1 MALRFIDG
9 FDHYTTVASYAY
21 KYASYSASV
30 APTVGRRSNSNAAR
44 LANYGNEYLQKTL
57 DDQTTWIVGF
67 AYKRDYASNDEK
79 PILQLRDNTGSVQ
92 VALCLHAVDGLLR
105 LWRGDQSTLL
115 ATSTSAIPL
124 NTWCYIE
131 LKTFINDTTG
141 TLELR
146 VNGTTVATYTGDTKQ
161 SSSIGTARSI
171 RLGGGVYT
179 SSYYG
184 WIDDLY
190 VCDGTGTTNNDFLGD
205 CRVDTL
211 YPNGAG
217 NSAQFTPTGSTNNWE
232 NVKDTTI
239 DEDTT
244 NNASATA
251 GQIDSFAFTDLSN
264 LGSSVF
270 GVQNNLLAKK
280 DDAGTRTLRS
290 VTRIGS
296 TNYESGDFSLGT
308 TYLDYVQLQ
317 ETNPSTAAAWTVD
330 AINGAE
336 FGYKVQ
342 A

>member
-1 MALRFIDG
+1 MALRFMDG
-9 FDHYTTVASYAY
+9 FDHYTTTASFGY
-21 KYASYSASV
+21 KYNTYAVSATPS
-30 APTVGRRSNSNAAR
+30 TGRRSGSNAAR
-44 LANYGNEYLQKTL
+44 LGNYGSDYIMKTI
-57 DDQTTWIVGF
+57 DDQTTWLVGF
-67 AYKRDYASNDEK
+67 AYKREAAGNSEL
-79 PILQLRDNTGSVQ
+79 PLVQLRDSTGSIQ
-92 VALCLHAVDGLLR
+92 IGLYMHCIDGLLR
-105 LWRGDQSTLL
+105 IWRGDMSTLL
-115 ATSTSAIPL
+115 ATSSSAIPL

-131 LKTFINDTTG
+131 LRTFINDTTG

-146 VNGTTVATYTGDTKQ
+146 INGTTIATYTGDTKQ
-161 SSSIGTARSI
+161 STSLNTARTI
-171 RLGGGVYT
+171 RLSGGVYST
-179 SSYYG
+179 GYG
-184 WIDDLY
+184 FIDDLY
-190 VCDGTGTTNNDFLGD
+190 ICDGTGTTNNDFLGD

-211 YPNGAG
+211 YPNGIG
-217 NSAQFTPTGSTNNWE
+217 NSAQFTPTGSAANWE

-251 GQIDSFAFTDLSN
+251 GQIDSFAFGDLSN

-280 DDAGTRTLRS
+280 DDAGTRTMRS
-290 VTRIGS
+290 ITRIGS

-308 TYLDYVQLQ
+308 TYLDYLQIQ
-317 ETNPSTAAAWTVD
+317 ETNPATTAAWTVD

>member
-1 MALRFIDG
+1 MALRFMDG
-9 FDHYTTVASYAY
+9 FDHYTTTASYGY
-21 KYASYSASV
+21 KYSTYTVSA
-30 APTVGRRSNSNAAR
+30 APSTGRRSGSAAAR
-44 LANYGNEYLQKTL
+44 LGNYGGDYIQKVM

-67 AYKRDYASNDEK
+67 AYKREAAGNSEL
-79 PILQLRDNTGSVQ
+79 PLVQLKDSTGSVQ
-92 VALCLHAVDGLLR
+92 SGLYMHCSDGLLR
-105 LWRGDQSTLL
+105 LWRGDMSTLL
-115 ATSTSAIPL
+115 ATSSSAIPL

-161 SSSIGTARSI
+161 SSSLNTARTI
-171 RLGGGVYT
+171 RLAGGVYS

-184 WIDDLY
+184 FIDDLY
-190 VCDGTGTTNNDFLGD
+190 VCDGAGTTNNDFLGD

-211 YPNGAG
+211 YPNGVG
-217 NSAQFTPTGSTNNWE
+217 NSAQFTPTGSSANWE

-244 NNASATA
+244 NNASATS
-251 GQIDSFAFTDLSN
+251 GQIDSFAFGDLSN

-270 GVQNNLLAKK
+270 GVQNNLVAKK
-280 DDAGTRTLRS
+280 DDAGTRTMRS
-290 VTRIGS
+290 VTRIGG
-296 TNYESGDFSLGT
+296 TNYESADYSLGT

-317 ETNPSTAAAWTVD
+317 EQNPATAVAWTVD